1 MKRDP
6 WDIRGREAPGAPQ
19 ELRGPL
25 ETVGM
30 TASKVV
36 QASKEDR
43 VKLVSMDSKAVK
55 VLLEKGEFLE
65 MQGQL
70 EETVHWVTTENLERA
85 EDLGIKEQRVGTE
98 LLGVL
103 VCQED
108 VDLRENTVIQD
119 HRVSLVVKEIKE
131 YLVA

>member
-1 MKRDP
+1 
-6 WDIRGREAPGAPQ
+6 
-19 ELRGPL
+19 
-25 ETVGM
+25 M

-43 VKLVSMDSKAVK
+43 VKLVSMDSKAVT

-70 EETVHWVTTENLERA
+70 EETVHWVNTENLERA

-108 VDLRENTVIQD
+108 VDLRENKVIQD